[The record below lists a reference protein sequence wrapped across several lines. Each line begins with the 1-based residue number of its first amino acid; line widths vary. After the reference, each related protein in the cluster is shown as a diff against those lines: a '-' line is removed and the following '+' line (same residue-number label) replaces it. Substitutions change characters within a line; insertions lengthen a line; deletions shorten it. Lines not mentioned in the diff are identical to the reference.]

1 MPGIRYAIRQVL
13 RYLDG
18 LIQVA
23 IFVLT
28 LIAVVGAYDS
38 NPVYVTA
45 CGALAALGALWAFW
59 RQFSAR
65 RTIMARQKTQ
75 VLEGLPVHTSPTT
88 WAPYAPTLSTP
99 RPRTSTLSSSVGSSP
114 SISPPPPPSSKG
126 LDKQRLNNIQQL
138 TGTPFKFED
147 KSHGPP
153 HQPIWTSQLYFG
165 GKLVGESQHSSKK
178 AAQEGAAAMA
188 LRKFEE
194 EEKSRSSSIDNE
206 KVDTE
211 EGGSG
216 TDFEGYLVDVGNVER
231 VSSRYRVSPRRS

>member
-1 MPGIRYAIRQVL
+1 MSGIRYAIRQVL

-18 LIQVA
+18 FIQVA

-65 RTIMARQKTQ
+65 RAIMARQKLQ
-75 VLEGLPVHTSPTT
+75 VLEEGLPIHTSPTT

-99 RPRTSTLSSSVGSSP
+99 RPRARTLISSVGSSH
-114 SISPPPPPSSKG
+114 SISPPPPPVSKG
-126 LDKQRLNNIQQL
+126 LDRQRLNYIQQL
-138 TGTPFKFED
+138 TGTPFRFED

-188 LRKFEE
+188 LHKFEE

-206 KVDTE
+206 KVDTGE
-211 EGGSG
+211 SEGD
-216 TDFEGYLVDVGNVER
+216 TDFEGYLVDVV
-231 VSSRYRVSPRRS
+231 